1 MTPSQPSRRL
11 RIAYVS
17 YAWLKE
23 FLSLDGAKLVK
34 VVGLPADAK
43 IVGVSTDSRFDCD
56 QISIK
61 VESESFDEVTS
72 GYPVPELTLTW
83 AERWPDEREGR
94 R

>member
-17 YAWLKE
+17 YAWLRQ

-43 IVGVSTDSRFDCD
+43 IVGVSTESRFDCD

-61 VESESFDEVTS
+61 VESASFDEVTS

-83 AERWPDEREGR
+83 AERRPDEREGR

>member
-43 IVGVSTDSRFDCD
+43 IVGVSTESRFDCD

-61 VESESFDEVTS
+61 VESESFDEVAS